1 MALTFRE
8 RELLSRGIRPNRTG
22 AVSLGQGHSTFGFN
36 RGFERPLSAE
46 QFAASDIINDALRT
60 QADLIVSGR
69 YDELVGK
76 SGDGFFDAFLEDP
89 LFAAVFELAQQEVSK
104 IRNFRDFAR
113 QFRGAM
119 GAAMGFLYLSAL
131 ARANPD
137 KPTPL
142 SEEDAFEV
150 SHALNPDAEVII
162 HPFGKMSLKGKY
174 VSDGLGINRRGKVAQ
189 VIEYSSGDKKSRGL
203 QQESG
208 FWMVADNLGSL
219 AYAPSFL
226 HVAPDGVNLTGKTE
240 RMPFNVQAYY
250 AFYRSV
256 FSTYRAS
263 EGSSTLFELRTQWEQ
278 SAVGRQVRAGE
289 PSQAIYPLSR
299 S

>member
-8 RELLSRGIRPNRTG
+8 RGLLSRGIRPNRSG

-36 RGFERPLSAE
+36 RGFERPLSSE
-46 QFAASDIINDALRT
+46 QFTAGDIINDALKAQT
-60 QADLIVSGR
+60 DLIVSGR
-69 YDELVGK
+69 YDGLVGK

-89 LFAAVFELAQQEVSK
+89 LFTAVFELAQQEVSK
-104 IRNFRDFAR
+104 IRNFKDFAR

-119 GAAMGFLYLSAL
+119 GAAMGFLRLSAL

-137 KPTPL
+137 KPIPL
-142 SEEDAFEV
+142 PEEDAFKI
-150 SHALNPDAEVII
+150 SHVVNPDAEVIM
-162 HPFGKMSLKGKY
+162 HPFNKMGLRHKY
-174 VSDGLGINRRGKVAQ
+174 VPDGYGMNRMGKVVQ
-189 VIEYSSGDKKSRGL
+189 LIEYSSGDKGDQGL
-203 QQESG
+203 RQEGG
-208 FWMVADNLGSL
+208 FWIEAQKLGSL

-226 HVAPDGVNLTGKTE
+226 HVVPDGVNLTGGIE

-256 FSTYRAS
+256 FSTHRAS

-278 SAVGRQVRAGE
+278 SAVGRQVRTGE